1 MTVKT
6 KKLANNLRFTIQPK
20 IVVEEEEEEEAAGE
34 AAAGEAAAGEAV
46 TAVAA
51 AAAEEAEK
59 MVVQVQAEDII
70 IQDSSLE
77 ISGQDNLEADD
88 PSSKLIQL

>member
-20 IVVEEEEEEEAAGE
+20 IVVEEEEEA

>member
-20 IVVEEEEEEEAAGE
+20 IVVEEEEEA

-46 TAVAA
+46 TA